1 MAKYLN
7 DTMLDAALN
16 TIKNNATCMDVC
28 STLGATPTYANVTAA
43 SLANTITAKD
53 DFTLADGD
61 TSGRNVTVASK
72 SGISVTASGTA
83 AEVVLTN
90 ASSTVHF
97 STTLSATQALT
108 SGKPLSIGSHTLTLQ
123 AAT

>member
-1 MAKYLN
+1 
-7 DTMLDAALN
+7 MLDAALN
-16 TIKNNATCMDVC
+16 TTKNNATHMDVC
-28 STLGATPTYANVTAA
+28 STLGATPTYANATAA
-43 SLANTITAKD
+43 SLANTTSATG

-61 TSGRNVTVASK
+61 TSGRKVTVASK
-72 SGISVTASGTA
+72 SGISVTANGTA

-97 STTLSATQALT
+97 WTTLSATQALT
-108 SGKPLSIGSHTLTLQ
+108 SGNTVSIGSHTLTLQ